1 MIIFEQTETQK
12 KILEMCKDWAPEY
25 ILEWLDGYMWRPAVR
40 SMLKYKIPDDLLE
53 EMDDYSET
61 LRNDQILHGDLD
73 TNEKIK
79 YAKAILKEHKLA
91 LKTFSTDIYSE
102 LINAVKEVADD
113 VKFVKSKNGK
123 LILVAEDW
131 VEEIKKSMSDDMKET
146 IRMGLRL
153 WINEETPVNI
163 FIGGYSLTMTP
174 AELENYFMSLNPP
187 VKPFFLFL
195 DGTAD
200 NFIKQLDK
208 ELINSAKKWMNETA
222 NSMPKDLKDNIQI
235 GYTLLND
242 ETKPIDI
249 IINGRLGTK
258 TREEVESYFMN
269 LNPPVT
275 PTFNL
280 I

>member
-12 KILEMCKDWAPEY
+12 KILGIYKDWAPEFLLENISRY
-25 ILEWLDGYMWRPAVR
+25 IMSDDFL
-40 SMLKYKIPDDLLE
+40 LKSKIPDDLLE

-61 LRNDQILHGDLD
+61 LRNDKILHGNLD

-79 YAKAILKEHKLA
+79 HAKAIIKEHKL
-91 LKTFSTDIYSE
+91 LLTTFSFDIYTELMNAISE
-102 LINAVKEVADD
+102 
-113 VKFVKSKNGK
+113 
-123 LILVAEDW
+123 VAEDSKTLKT
-131 VEEIKKSMSDDMKET
+131 KKGQRMLASIEWMNVVRKSIPGDMKET
-146 IRMGLRL
+146 IRIGLSCL
-153 WINEETPVNI
+153 FDGSDPSSII
-163 FIGGYSLTMTP
+163 IGGYSLTMTP
-174 AELENYFMSLNPP
+174 AELEDYFMSLNPP

-200 NFIKQLDK
+200 NFIKQLNK

-280 I
+280 R

>member
-12 KILEMCKDWAPEY
+12 KILEMYNDWAPEFLLENISRY
-25 ILEWLDGYMWRPAVR
+25 IMNDDFL
-40 SMLKYKIPDDLLE
+40 LKSKIPDNLLE

-61 LRNDQILHGDLD
+61 LRNDKILHGELD

-79 YAKAILKEHKLA
+79 HAKAIIKEHKL
-91 LKTFSTDIYSE
+91 LLTTFSFDIYTELMNTISE
-102 LINAVKEVADD
+102 
-113 VKFVKSKNGK
+113 
-123 LILVAEDW
+123 VAEDSKTLKT
-131 VEEIKKSMSDDMKET
+131 KKGQRMLASIEWMNVARKSILGNMKET
-146 IRMGLRL
+146 IRIGLSCL
-153 WINEETPVNI
+153 FDGSDPSSII
-163 FIGGYSLTMTP
+163 IGGYSLTMTP

-280 I
+280 R

>member
-1 MIIFEQTETQK
+1 MIIFEQTEIQK
-12 KILEMCKDWAPEY
+12 KILGIYKDWAPEFLLENISRY
-25 ILEWLDGYMWRPAVR
+25 IMSDDFL
-40 SMLKYKIPDDLLE
+40 LKSKIPDDLLE

-61 LRNDQILHGDLD
+61 LRNDKILHGNLD
-73 TNEKIK
+73 TDEKIK
-79 YAKAILKEHKLA
+79 HAKAIIKEHKL
-91 LKTFSTDIYSE
+91 LLTTFSFDIYTELMNAISE
-102 LINAVKEVADD
+102 
-113 VKFVKSKNGK
+113 
-123 LILVAEDW
+123 VAEDSKTLKTKKGQRMLASIEW
-131 VEEIKKSMSDDMKET
+131 MNVVRKSMPGDMKET
-146 IRMGLRL
+146 IRIGLSCL
-153 WINEETPVNI
+153 FDGSDPSSII
-163 FIGGYSLTMTP
+163 IGGYSLTMTP

-275 PTFNL
+275 PSFNL
-280 I
+280 R

>member
-1 MIIFEQTETQK
+1 MLASI
-12 KILEMCKDWAPEY
+12 
-25 ILEWLDGYMWRPAVR
+25 EWMNVVR
-40 SMLKYKIPDDLLE
+40 
-53 EMDDYSET
+53 
-61 LRNDQILHGDLD
+61 
-73 TNEKIK
+73 
-79 YAKAILKEHKLA
+79 
-91 LKTFSTDIYSE
+91 
-102 LINAVKEVADD
+102 
-113 VKFVKSKNGK
+113 
-123 LILVAEDW
+123 
-131 VEEIKKSMSDDMKET
+131 KSMPGDMKET
-146 IRMGLRL
+146 IRIGLSCL
-153 WINEETPVNI
+153 FDGSDPSSII
-163 FIGGYSLTMTP
+163 IGGYSLTMTP

-195 DGTAD
+195 DGTTD

>member
-1 MIIFEQTETQK
+1 MSDDF
-12 KILEMCKDWAPEY
+12 
-25 ILEWLDGYMWRPAVR
+25 V
-40 SMLKYKIPDDLLE
+40 LKSKIPDDLLE

-61 LRNDQILHGDLD
+61 LRNDKILHGNLD
-73 TNEKIK
+73 TTEKIK
-79 YAKAILKEHKLA
+79 HAKDIIKEHKL
-91 LKTFSTDIYSE
+91 LLTTFSFDIYTELMNTISE
-102 LINAVKEVADD
+102 
-113 VKFVKSKNGK
+113 
-123 LILVAEDW
+123 VAEDSKTLKTKKGQRMLASIEW
-131 VEEIKKSMSDDMKET
+131 MNVVRKSMPGDMKET
-146 IRMGLRL
+146 IRIGLSCL
-153 WINEETPVNI
+153 FDGSDPSSII
-163 FIGGYSLTMTP
+163 IGGYSLTMTP

-269 LNPPVT
+269 LNPPVE
-275 PTFNL
+275 PTFQL
-280 I
+280 VEE

>member
-12 KILEMCKDWAPEY
+12 KILEMYNDWAPEFLLENISRY
-25 ILEWLDGYMWRPAVR
+25 IMNDDFL
-40 SMLKYKIPDDLLE
+40 LKSKIPDNLLE

-61 LRNDQILHGDLD
+61 LRNDKILHGELD
-73 TNEKIK
+73 TKEKIK
-79 YAKAILKEHKLA
+79 HAKAIIKEHKLLLTTFSFDIYTELMNTISEVA
-91 LKTFSTDIYSE
+91 EGSKTLKTKKGQRMLASIE
-102 LINAVKEVADD
+102 WMNVAR
-113 VKFVKSKNGK
+113 KS
-123 LILVAEDW
+123 ILGN
-131 VEEIKKSMSDDMKET
+131 MKET
-146 IRMGLRL
+146 IRIGLSCL
-153 WINEETPVNI
+153 FDGSDPSSII
-163 FIGGYSLTMTP
+163 IGGYSLTMTP

-280 I
+280 R

>member
-12 KILEMCKDWAPEY
+12 KILEMYKNWAPEFLLENISRY
-25 ILEWLDGYMWRPAVR
+25 IMSDDFL
-40 SMLKYKIPDDLLE
+40 LKSKIPDDLLE

-61 LRNDQILHGDLD
+61 LRNDKILHGDLD

-79 YAKAILKEHKLA
+79 HAKAIIKEHKL
-91 LKTFSTDIYSE
+91 LLTTFSFDIYTELMNTISE
-102 LINAVKEVADD
+102 
-113 VKFVKSKNGK
+113 
-123 LILVAEDW
+123 VAEDSKTLKTKKGQRMLASIEW
-131 VEEIKKSMSDDMKET
+131 MNVVRKSMPGDMKET
-146 IRMGLRL
+146 IRIGLSCL
-153 WINEETPVNI
+153 FDGSDPSSII
-163 FIGGYSLTMTP
+163 IGGYYLTMTP

>member
-12 KILEMCKDWAPEY
+12 KILEMYKNWAPDFLLENISRY
-25 ILEWLDGYMWRPAVR
+25 IMSDDFL
-40 SMLKYKIPDDLLE
+40 LKSKIPDNLLE

-61 LRNDQILHGDLD
+61 LRNDKILHGNLD

-79 YAKAILKEHKLA
+79 HAKAIIKEHKL
-91 LKTFSTDIYSE
+91 LLTTFSFDIYTELMNTISE
-102 LINAVKEVADD
+102 
-113 VKFVKSKNGK
+113 
-123 LILVAEDW
+123 VAEDSKTLKTKKGQRMLASIEW
-131 VEEIKKSMSDDMKET
+131 MNVVRKSMPGDMKET
-146 IRMGLRL
+146 IRIGLSCL
-153 WINEETPVNI
+153 FDGSDPSSII
-163 FIGGYSLTMTP
+163 IGGYSLTMTP

-258 TREEVESYFMN
+258 TREEVEAYFMS

-280 I
+280 R

>member
-12 KILEMCKDWAPEY
+12 KILEMYNDWAPEFLLENIYRY
-25 ILEWLDGYMWRPAVR
+25 IMSDEFL
-40 SMLKYKIPDDLLE
+40 LKSKIPDDLLE

-61 LRNDQILHGDLD
+61 LRNDKILHGNLD

-79 YAKAILKEHKLA
+79 HAKVIIKEHKL
-91 LKTFSTDIYSE
+91 LLTTFSFDIYTELMNTISE
-102 LINAVKEVADD
+102 
-113 VKFVKSKNGK
+113 
-123 LILVAEDW
+123 VAEDSKTLKTKKGQRMLASIEW
-131 VEEIKKSMSDDMKET
+131 MNVVRKSMPGDMKET
-146 IRMGLRL
+146 IRIGLSCL
-153 WINEETPVNI
+153 FDGSDPSSII
-163 FIGGYSLTMTP
+163 IGGYSLTMTP

-280 I
+280 R

>member
-12 KILEMCKDWAPEY
+12 KILEMYKNWAPEFLLENISRY
-25 ILEWLDGYMWRPAVR
+25 IMSDDFL
-40 SMLKYKIPDDLLE
+40 LKSKIPDDLLE

-61 LRNDQILHGDLD
+61 LRNDKILHGNLD

-79 YAKAILKEHKLA
+79 HAKAIIKEHKL
-91 LKTFSTDIYSE
+91 LLTTFSFDIYTELMNTISE
-102 LINAVKEVADD
+102 
-113 VKFVKSKNGK
+113 
-123 LILVAEDW
+123 VAEDSKTLKTKKGQRMLASIEW
-131 VEEIKKSMSDDMKET
+131 MNVVRKSMPGDMKET
-146 IRMGLRL
+146 IRIGLSCL
-153 WINEETPVNI
+153 FDGSDPSSII
-163 FIGGYSLTMTP
+163 IGGYSLTMTP

-280 I
+280 R

>member
-1 MIIFEQTETQK
+1 MSCLFDGSDPSSII
-12 KILEMCKDWAPEY
+12 
-25 ILEWLDGYMWRPAVR
+25 
-40 SMLKYKIPDDLLE
+40 
-53 EMDDYSET
+53 
-61 LRNDQILHGDLD
+61 
-73 TNEKIK
+73 
-79 YAKAILKEHKLA
+79 
-91 LKTFSTDIYSE
+91 
-102 LINAVKEVADD
+102 
-113 VKFVKSKNGK
+113 
-123 LILVAEDW
+123 
-131 VEEIKKSMSDDMKET
+131 
-146 IRMGLRL
+146 
-153 WINEETPVNI
+153 
-163 FIGGYSLTMTP
+163 IGGYSLTMTP

-208 ELINSAKKWMNETA
+208 ELITSAKKWMNETA

>member
-12 KILEMCKDWAPEY
+12 KILGMSKKWAPEY
-25 ILEWLDGYMWRPAVR
+25 ILEWLDGYMWKPTVR
-40 SMLKYKIPDDLLE
+40 SMLKYKIPNDLLE
-53 EMDDYSET
+53 EMNDYSET
-61 LRNDQILHGDLD
+61 LRNDQILHSDLD

-79 YAKAILKEHKLA
+79 YAKAVIKEHKLA
-91 LKTFSTDIYSE
+91 LKSFSTDIYSE

-113 VKFVKSKNGK
+113 AKFIKSKNGK
-123 LILVAEDW
+123 LILAAEDW
-131 VEEIKKSMSDDMKET
+131 VEEIKKSMSDHMKET

-153 WINEETPVNI
+153 WINEETSVNI
-163 FIGGYSLTMTP
+163 VIGGYSLVMTP
-174 AELENYFMSLNPP
+174 AELEDYFMSLNPP

>member
-1 MIIFEQTETQK
+1 MTTFELTETQK
-12 KILEMCKDWAPEY
+12 KILEIYKDWAPEFLLENISRY
-25 ILEWLDGYMWRPAVR
+25 IMNDDFL
-40 SMLKYKIPDDLLE
+40 LKSKIPDDLLE

-61 LRNDQILHGDLD
+61 LRDDHILHSNLD
-73 TNEKIK
+73 STEKIK
-79 YAKAILKEHKLA
+79 YAKAIIKEHKL
-91 LKTFSTDIYSE
+91 LLTTFSFDIYTELMNTISE
-102 LINAVKEVADD
+102 
-113 VKFVKSKNGK
+113 
-123 LILVAEDW
+123 VAEDSKTLKTKKGQRMLASINW
-131 VEEIKKSMSDDMKET
+131 MKEVRKSMPNDMKET
-146 IRMGLRL
+146 IRMGLSCL
-153 WINEETPVNI
+153 FDGSDPSSII
-163 FIGGYSLTMTP
+163 IGGYSLTMTP
-174 AELENYFMSLNPP
+174 TELEGYFMSLNPP

-195 DGTAD
+195 DGTD
-200 NFIKQLDK
+200 SNFIKHLDK

-249 IINGRLGTK
+249 IITGRLGTK

-280 I
+280 R

>member
-12 KILEMCKDWAPEY
+12 KILEMYNDWAPEFLLENISRY
-25 ILEWLDGYMWRPAVR
+25 IMNDDFL
-40 SMLKYKIPDDLLE
+40 LKSKIPDNLLE

-61 LRNDQILHGDLD
+61 LRNDKILHGELD

-79 YAKAILKEHKLA
+79 HAKAIIKEHKL
-91 LKTFSTDIYSE
+91 LLTTFSFDIYTELMNTISE
-102 LINAVKEVADD
+102 
-113 VKFVKSKNGK
+113 
-123 LILVAEDW
+123 VAEDSKTLKTKKGQRMLASIEW
-131 VEEIKKSMSDDMKET
+131 MNVVRKSMPGDMKET
-146 IRMGLRL
+146 IRIGLSCL
-153 WINEETPVNI
+153 FDGSDPSSII
-163 FIGGYSLTMTP
+163 IGGYSLTMTP

-275 PTFNL
+275 LTFNL

>member
-12 KILEMCKDWAPEY
+12 KILEMCKNWAPEFLLENISRY
-25 ILEWLDGYMWRPAVR
+25 IMNDDFL
-40 SMLKYKIPDDLLE
+40 LKSKIPDNLLE

-61 LRNDQILHGDLD
+61 LRNDKILHGELD

-79 YAKAILKEHKLA
+79 HAKAIIKEHKL
-91 LKTFSTDIYSE
+91 LLTTFSFDIYTELMNAISE
-102 LINAVKEVADD
+102 
-113 VKFVKSKNGK
+113 
-123 LILVAEDW
+123 VAEDSKTLKTKKGQRMLASIEW
-131 VEEIKKSMSDDMKET
+131 MNVVRKSMPGDMKET
-146 IRMGLRL
+146 IRIGLSCL
-153 WINEETPVNI
+153 FDGSDPSSII
-163 FIGGYSLTMTP
+163 IGGYSLTMTP

-258 TREEVESYFMN
+258 TREEVEAYFMS

-280 I
+280 R

>member
-12 KILEMCKDWAPEY
+12 KILEMYKNWAPDFLLENISRY
-25 ILEWLDGYMWRPAVR
+25 IMSDDFL
-40 SMLKYKIPDDLLE
+40 LKSKIPDNLLE

-61 LRNDQILHGDLD
+61 LRNDKILHGNLD

-79 YAKAILKEHKLA
+79 HAKAIIKEHKL
-91 LKTFSTDIYSE
+91 LLTTFSFDIYTELMNTISE
-102 LINAVKEVADD
+102 
-113 VKFVKSKNGK
+113 
-123 LILVAEDW
+123 VAEDSKTLKTKKGQRMLASIEW
-131 VEEIKKSMSDDMKET
+131 MNVVRKSMPGDMKET
-146 IRMGLRL
+146 IRIGLSCL
-153 WINEETPVNI
+153 FDGSDPSSII
-163 FIGGYSLTMTP
+163 IGGYSLTMTP

-200 NFIKQLDK
+200 DFIKQLDK

-258 TREEVESYFMN
+258 TREEVEAYFMS

-280 I
+280 R

>member
-12 KILEMCKDWAPEY
+12 KILEMYKNWAPDFLLENISRY
-25 ILEWLDGYMWRPAVR
+25 IMSDDFL
-40 SMLKYKIPDDLLE
+40 LKSKIPDDLLE

-174 AELENYFMSLNPP
+174 AELENYFMLLNPP

-275 PTFNL
+275 LTFNL
-280 I
+280 R

>member
-1 MIIFEQTETQK
+1 MTTFELTETQK
-12 KILEMCKDWAPEY
+12 KILEIYKDWAPEFLLENISRY
-25 ILEWLDGYMWRPAVR
+25 IMKDDFL
-40 SMLKYKIPDDLLE
+40 LKSKIPDDLLE

-61 LRNDQILHGDLD
+61 LRDDHILHSDLD
-73 TNEKIK
+73 STEKIK
-79 YAKAILKEHKLA
+79 YAKAIIKEHKL
-91 LKTFSTDIYSE
+91 LLTTFSFDIYTELMNTISE
-102 LINAVKEVADD
+102 
-113 VKFVKSKNGK
+113 
-123 LILVAEDW
+123 VAEDSKTLKTKKGQRMLASINW
-131 VEEIKKSMSDDMKET
+131 MKELRKSMPSDMKET
-146 IRMGLRL
+146 IRMGLSCL
-153 WINEETPVNI
+153 FDGSDPSSII
-163 FIGGYSLTMTP
+163 IGGYSLTMTP

-258 TREEVESYFMN
+258 TREEVEGYFMN

>member
-12 KILEMCKDWAPEY
+12 KILEMYKNWAPDFLLENISRY
-25 ILEWLDGYMWRPAVR
+25 IMSDDFL
-40 SMLKYKIPDDLLE
+40 LKSKIPDNLLE

-61 LRNDQILHGDLD
+61 LRNDKILHGNLD
-73 TNEKIK
+73 TDEKIK
-79 YAKAILKEHKLA
+79 HAKGIIKEHKL
-91 LKTFSTDIYSE
+91 LLTTFSFDIYTELMNTISE
-102 LINAVKEVADD
+102 
-113 VKFVKSKNGK
+113 
-123 LILVAEDW
+123 VAEDSKTLKTKKGQRMLASIEW
-131 VEEIKKSMSDDMKET
+131 MNVVRKSMPGDMKET
-146 IRMGLRL
+146 IRIGLSCL
-153 WINEETPVNI
+153 FDGSDPSSII
-163 FIGGYSLTMTP
+163 IGGYSLTMTP

-258 TREEVESYFMN
+258 TREEVEAYFMS

-280 I
+280 R

>member
-12 KILEMCKDWAPEY
+12 KILEMYNDWAPEFLLENISRY
-25 ILEWLDGYMWRPAVR
+25 IMSDDFL
-40 SMLKYKIPDDLLE
+40 LKSKIPDDLLE

-61 LRNDQILHGDLD
+61 LRNDKILHGNLD

-79 YAKAILKEHKLA
+79 HAKVIIKEHKL
-91 LKTFSTDIYSE
+91 LLTTFSFDIYTELMNTISE
-102 LINAVKEVADD
+102 
-113 VKFVKSKNGK
+113 
-123 LILVAEDW
+123 VAEDSKTLKTKKGQRMLASIEW
-131 VEEIKKSMSDDMKET
+131 MNVVRKSMPGDMKET
-146 IRMGLRL
+146 IRIGLSCL
-153 WINEETPVNI
+153 FDGSDPSSII
-163 FIGGYSLTMTP
+163 IGGYSLTMTP

-242 ETKPIDI
+242 ETTPIDI
-249 IINGRLGTK
+249 VINGRLGTK
-258 TREEVESYFMN
+258 TREEVEGYFMS

-280 I
+280 R

>member
-1 MIIFEQTETQK
+1 MIIFEQTEIQK
-12 KILEMCKDWAPEY
+12 KILGIYKDWVPEFLLENISRY
-25 ILEWLDGYMWRPAVR
+25 IMSDDFL
-40 SMLKYKIPDDLLE
+40 LKSKIPDNLLE

-61 LRNDQILHGDLD
+61 LRNDKILHGNLD

-79 YAKAILKEHKLA
+79 HAKAIIKEHKL
-91 LKTFSTDIYSE
+91 LLTTFSFDIYTELMNTISE
-102 LINAVKEVADD
+102 
-113 VKFVKSKNGK
+113 
-123 LILVAEDW
+123 VAEDSKTLKTKKGQRMLASIEW
-131 VEEIKKSMSDDMKET
+131 MNVVRKSMPGDMKET
-146 IRMGLRL
+146 IRIGLSCL
-153 WINEETPVNI
+153 FDGSDPSSII
-163 FIGGYSLTMTP
+163 IGGYSLTMTP

-200 NFIKQLDK
+200 DFIKQLDK

>member
-12 KILEMCKDWAPEY
+12 KILEMCKNWAPEFLLENISRY
-25 ILEWLDGYMWRPAVR
+25 IMSDDFL
-40 SMLKYKIPDDLLE
+40 LKSKIPDDLLE

-61 LRNDQILHGDLD
+61 LRNDKILHGNLD

-79 YAKAILKEHKLA
+79 HAKAIIKEHKL
-91 LKTFSTDIYSE
+91 LLTTFSFDIYTELMNTISE
-102 LINAVKEVADD
+102 
-113 VKFVKSKNGK
+113 
-123 LILVAEDW
+123 VAEDSKTLKTKKGQRMLASIEW
-131 VEEIKKSMSDDMKET
+131 MNVVRKSMPGDMKET
-146 IRMGLRL
+146 IRIGLSCL
-153 WINEETPVNI
+153 FDGSDPSSII
-163 FIGGYSLTMTP
+163 IGGYSLTMTP

-269 LNPPVT
+269 LNPPVI

-280 I
+280 R

>member
-12 KILEMCKDWAPEY
+12 KILEMYKNWAPEFLLENISRY
-25 ILEWLDGYMWRPAVR
+25 IMNDDFL
-40 SMLKYKIPDDLLE
+40 LKSKIPDNLLE
-53 EMDDYSET
+53 EMDDYSEA
-61 LRNDQILHGDLD
+61 LRNDKILHGNLD

-79 YAKAILKEHKLA
+79 HAKAIIKEHKL
-91 LKTFSTDIYSE
+91 LLTTFSFDIYTELMNAISE
-102 LINAVKEVADD
+102 
-113 VKFVKSKNGK
+113 
-123 LILVAEDW
+123 VAEDSKTLKTKKGQRMLASIEW
-131 VEEIKKSMSDDMKET
+131 MNVVRKSMPGDMKET
-146 IRMGLRL
+146 IRIGLSCL
-153 WINEETPVNI
+153 FDGSDPSSII
-163 FIGGYSLTMTP
+163 IGGYSLTMTP

-200 NFIKQLDK
+200 NFIKPLDK

-258 TREEVESYFMN
+258 TREEVEAYFMS

-280 I
+280 R

>member
-12 KILEMCKDWAPEY
+12 KILEMYKNWAPEFLLENISRY
-25 ILEWLDGYMWRPAVR
+25 IMSDDFL
-40 SMLKYKIPDDLLE
+40 LKSKIPDNLLE

-61 LRNDQILHGDLD
+61 LRNDKILHGNLD

-79 YAKAILKEHKLA
+79 HAKAIIKEHKL
-91 LKTFSTDIYSE
+91 LLTTFSFDIYTELMNTISE
-102 LINAVKEVADD
+102 
-113 VKFVKSKNGK
+113 
-123 LILVAEDW
+123 VAEDSKTLKTKKGQRMLASIEW
-131 VEEIKKSMSDDMKET
+131 MNVVRKSMPGDMKET
-146 IRMGLRL
+146 IRIGLSCL
-153 WINEETPVNI
+153 FDGSDPSSII
-163 FIGGYSLTMTP
+163 IGGYSLTMTP

>member
-12 KILEMCKDWAPEY
+12 KILEMYKNWAPDFLLENISRY
-25 ILEWLDGYMWRPAVR
+25 IMSDDFL
-40 SMLKYKIPDDLLE
+40 LKSKIPDNLLE

-61 LRNDQILHGDLD
+61 LRNDKILHGNLD

-79 YAKAILKEHKLA
+79 HAKAIIKEHKL
-91 LKTFSTDIYSE
+91 LLTTFSFDIYTELMNTISE
-102 LINAVKEVADD
+102 
-113 VKFVKSKNGK
+113 
-123 LILVAEDW
+123 VAEDSKTLKTKKGQRMLASIEW
-131 VEEIKKSMSDDMKET
+131 MNVVRKSMPGDMKET
-146 IRMGLRL
+146 IRIGLSCL
-153 WINEETPVNI
+153 FDGSDPSSII
-163 FIGGYSLTMTP
+163 IGGYSLTMTP

>member
-12 KILEMCKDWAPEY
+12 KILEMYKNWAPDFLLENISRY
-25 ILEWLDGYMWRPAVR
+25 IMSDDFL
-40 SMLKYKIPDDLLE
+40 LKSKIPDNLLE

-61 LRNDQILHGDLD
+61 LRNDKILHGNLD

-79 YAKAILKEHKLA
+79 HAKAIIKEHKL
-91 LKTFSTDIYSE
+91 LLTTFSFDIYTELMNTISE
-102 LINAVKEVADD
+102 
-113 VKFVKSKNGK
+113 
-123 LILVAEDW
+123 VAEDSKTLKTKKGQRMLASIEW
-131 VEEIKKSMSDDMKET
+131 MNVVRKSMPGDMKET
-146 IRMGLRL
+146 IRIGLSCL
-153 WINEETPVNI
+153 FDGSDPSSII
-163 FIGGYSLTMTP
+163 IGGYSLTMTP

-200 NFIKQLDK
+200 DFIKQLDK

>member
-12 KILEMCKDWAPEY
+12 KILGMCKNWAPEFLLENISRY
-25 ILEWLDGYMWRPAVR
+25 IMSDDFL
-40 SMLKYKIPDDLLE
+40 LKSKIPDDLLE

-61 LRNDQILHGDLD
+61 LRNDKILHGNLD

-79 YAKAILKEHKLA
+79 HAKAIIKEHKL
-91 LKTFSTDIYSE
+91 LLTTFSFDIYTELMNTISE
-102 LINAVKEVADD
+102 
-113 VKFVKSKNGK
+113 
-123 LILVAEDW
+123 VAEDSKTLKTKKGQRMLASIEW
-131 VEEIKKSMSDDMKET
+131 MNVVRKSMPGDMKET
-146 IRMGLRL
+146 IRIGLSCL
-153 WINEETPVNI
+153 FDGSDPSSII
-163 FIGGYSLTMTP
+163 IGGYSLTMTP
-174 AELENYFMSLNPP
+174 TELENYFMSLNPP

-208 ELINSAKKWMNETA
+208 ELINSAKKWMNETV

-242 ETKPIDI
+242 EAKPIDI

>member
-1 MIIFEQTETQK
+1 MIWHSSSLTELNEELQTNFEK
-12 KILEMCKDWAPEY
+12 GLSDAIANYRLKDFDENLAE
-25 ILEWLDGYMWRPAVR
+25 
-40 SMLKYKIPDDLLE
+40 LL
-53 EMDDYSET
+53 
-61 LRNDQILHGDLD
+61 
-73 TNEKIK
+73 
-79 YAKAILKEHKLA
+79 
-91 LKTFSTDIYSE
+91 
-102 LINAVKEVADD
+102 
-113 VKFVKSKNGK
+113 
-123 LILVAEDW
+123 
-131 VEEIKKSMSDDMKET
+131 DDMKET

-208 ELINSAKKWMNETA
+208 ELINSAKKWMNETV

-235 GYTLLND
+235 GYTLLNN

>member
-12 KILEMCKDWAPEY
+12 KILEMFKNWAPEFLLENISRY
-25 ILEWLDGYMWRPAVR
+25 IMSDDFL
-40 SMLKYKIPDDLLE
+40 LKSKIPDDLLE

-61 LRNDQILHGDLD
+61 LRNDKILHGNLD

-79 YAKAILKEHKLA
+79 HAKAIIKEHKL
-91 LKTFSTDIYSE
+91 LLTTFSFDIYTELMNTISE
-102 LINAVKEVADD
+102 
-113 VKFVKSKNGK
+113 
-123 LILVAEDW
+123 VAEDSKTLKTKKGQRMLASIEW
-131 VEEIKKSMSDDMKET
+131 MNVVRKSMPGDMKET
-146 IRMGLRL
+146 IRIGLSCL
-153 WINEETPVNI
+153 FDGSDPSSII
-163 FIGGYSLTMTP
+163 IGGYSLTMTP

>member
-1 MIIFEQTETQK
+1 
-12 KILEMCKDWAPEY
+12 
-25 ILEWLDGYMWRPAVR
+25 
-40 SMLKYKIPDDLLE
+40 
-53 EMDDYSET
+53 MDDYSET

-174 AELENYFMSLNPP
+174 TELENHFMSLNPP

-269 LNPPVT
+269 LNPPVE
-275 PTFNL
+275 PTFQL
-280 I
+280 VEE

>member
-12 KILEMCKDWAPEY
+12 KILEMCKDWAPEFLLENISRY
-25 ILEWLDGYMWRPAVR
+25 IMSDDFL
-40 SMLKYKIPDDLLE
+40 LKSKIPDDLLE

-61 LRNDQILHGDLD
+61 LRNDKILHGNLD

-79 YAKAILKEHKLA
+79 HAKVIIKEHKL
-91 LKTFSTDIYSE
+91 LLTTFSFDIYTELMNTISE
-102 LINAVKEVADD
+102 
-113 VKFVKSKNGK
+113 
-123 LILVAEDW
+123 VAEDSKTLKTKKGQRMLASIEW
-131 VEEIKKSMSDDMKET
+131 MNVVRKSMPGDMKET
-146 IRMGLRL
+146 IRIGLSCL
-153 WINEETPVNI
+153 FDGSDPSSII
-163 FIGGYSLTMTP
+163 IGGYSLTMTP

-280 I
+280 R